1 MNAINTRSRID
12 HAAAEVARM
21 VEESRSGKRFRGT
34 VPWGTLLGMRDG
46 LAVYAASRIDGI
58 HPDEVEIAIENG
70 VARVVAT
77 KAATYSIPVPR

>member
-34 VPWGTLLGMRDG
+34 VPWGTFLGMRDG
-46 LAVYAASRIDGI
+46 LAVFAASQIDGI
-58 HPDEVEIAIENG
+58 HPDEVEVAIENG
-70 VARVVAT
+70 SARVVTT
-77 KAATYSIPVPR
+77 KAAAYSVPAPR